1 MKVFVLDKDHKPL
14 MPCGPARARKLL
26 KAGRARVHK
35 LQPFTIRI
43 VDRSLAD
50 SVVQKVVVKVDP
62 GSKETGIAVVR
73 EDEEETHHAL
83 YFINLKHRGAAI
95 RDALTSR
102 RQLRRGRRSRN
113 LRYRAPR
120 FLNRS
125 KPKGWLPP
133 SLQHRVDTTLSWV
146 NRLRRLAPVSGIA
159 QELVKFDTQRMQ
171 NPEISGVEYQ
181 QGELAGYELKE
192 YLLEKF
198 GRRCVYCAKSGVP
211 LNVEHIVPKARGGS
225 NRLSNLA
232 IACVECNQKKG
243 ARPIEEF
250 LKGKPELLARIRK
263 RLKTPLRDAAS
274 VNATRWALFEALR
287 ATGLPIRTGS
297 GALTKFNRHC
307 FGVPKE
313 HWFDALCVGRINGV
327 SYEPGMKVLNV
338 SCTGRGQYKR
348 TRTDKFGFPICHF
361 MRTKRPH
368 GVGLGEHGVGLGDLV
383 RMTVQK
389 GKHPG
394 IWTGR
399 AFPSNDGSVVLILPE
414 FRIKGRARNCSILSL
429 SDGYG
434 YCLTDSETAKP
445 TSFGK

>member
-1 MKVFVLDKDHKPL
+1 MMNVFVLDKDHKPL

-50 SVVQKVVVKVDP
+50 SVVQTVVVKVDP

-102 RQLRRGRRSRN
+102 RQLRRGRRRRN

-243 ARPIEEF
+243 AKPIEEF
-250 LKGKPELLARIRK
+250 LKGRPELLACVRK
-263 RLKTPLRDAAS
+263 QLKTPLHDAAS
-274 VNATRWALFEALR
+274 VNATRWALFNALS
-287 ATGLPIRTGS
+287 ATGLPVRTGS

-327 SYEPGMKVLNV
+327 SYDSCMKVLNV
-338 SCTGRGQYKR
+338 SCTGRG

-368 GVGLGEHGVGLGDLV
+368 GVGLGDLV
-383 RMTVQK
+383 RMTVQN

-434 YCLTDSETAKP
+434 YRLIDSETAKP

>member
-159 QELVKFDTQRMQ
+159 QELVKFDTQLMQ
-171 NPEISGVEYQ
+171 NPDISGVEYQ

-287 ATGLPIRTGS
+287 ATGLQIRTGS
-297 GALTKFNRHC
+297 GALTKYNRHC

-327 SYEPGMKVLNV
+327 SYDSCMKVLNV

-368 GVGLGEHGVGLGDLV
+368 GVGLGDLV

-399 AFPSNDGSVVLILPE
+399 AFPSNDGRVVLILPE
-414 FRIKGRARNCSILSL
+414 FRIWGRARNCSILSL

>member
-26 KAGRARVHK
+26 KAGRARVHI

-368 GVGLGEHGVGLGDLV
+368 GVGLGDLV

-399 AFPSNDGSVVLILPE
+399 AFPSNDGRVVLILPE
-414 FRIKGRARNCSILSL
+414 FRIWGRARNCSILSL

>member
-1 MKVFVLDKDHKPL
+1 MMKVFVLDKDHKPL

-159 QELVKFDTQRMQ
+159 QELVKFDTQLMQ
-171 NPEISGVEYQ
+171 NPDISGVEYQ

-250 LKGKPELLARIRK
+250 LKGKPELLARVRK
-263 RLKTPLRDAAS
+263 QLKTPLRDAAS

-287 ATGLPIRTGS
+287 ATGLPVRTGS

-327 SYEPGMKVLNV
+327 SYDSCMKVLNV

-368 GVGLGEHGVGLGDLV
+368 GVGLGDLV

-399 AFPSNDGSVVLILPE
+399 AFPSNDGRVVLILPE
-414 FRIKGRARNCSILSL
+414 FRIWGRARNCSILSL

-434 YCLTDSETAKP
+434 YCLTDSETTKP

>member
-146 NRLRRLAPVSGIA
+146 NRLRRLAPVSGIV

-243 ARPIEEF
+243 AKPIEEF
-250 LKGKPELLARIRK
+250 LKGKPELLARVRK
-263 RLKTPLRDAAS
+263 QLKTPLRDAAS

-327 SYEPGMKVLNV
+327 SYDSCMKVLNV

-361 MRTKRPH
+361 MRTKRP
-368 GVGLGEHGVGLGDLV
+368 HGVGLGDLV

-434 YCLTDSETAKP
+434 YCLTDSETTKP

>member
-171 NPEISGVEYQ
+171 NPEISSVEYQ

-243 ARPIEEF
+243 ARPIDEF

-297 GALTKFNRHC
+297 GALTKYNRHC

-327 SYEPGMKVLNV
+327 SYDSCMKVLNV

-361 MRTKRPH
+361 MRTKRP
-368 GVGLGEHGVGLGDLV
+368 HGVGLGDLV

>member
-159 QELVKFDTQRMQ
+159 QELVKFDTQLMQ
-171 NPEISGVEYQ
+171 NPDISGVEYQ

-327 SYEPGMKVLNV
+327 SYDSCMKVLNV

-361 MRTKRPH
+361 MRTKRP
-368 GVGLGEHGVGLGDLV
+368 HGVGLGDLV

-434 YCLTDSETAKP
+434 YRLTDSETTKP

>member
-1 MKVFVLDKDHKPL
+1 MMKVFVLDKDHKPL

-327 SYEPGMKVLNV
+327 SYDSCMKVLNV

-368 GVGLGEHGVGLGDLV
+368 GVGLGDLV

-399 AFPSNDGSVVLILPE
+399 AFPSNDGRVVLILPE
-414 FRIKGRARNCSILSL
+414 FRIWGRARNCSILSL

>member
-1 MKVFVLDKDHKPL
+1 MMKVFVLDKDHKPL

-159 QELVKFDTQRMQ
+159 QELVKFDTQLMQ
-171 NPEISGVEYQ
+171 NPDISGVEYQ

-297 GALTKFNRHC
+297 GALTKYNRHC

-327 SYEPGMKVLNV
+327 SYDSCMKVLNV

-368 GVGLGEHGVGLGDLV
+368 GVGLGDLV

-399 AFPSNDGSVVLILPE
+399 AFPSNDGRVVLILPE
-414 FRIKGRARNCSILSL
+414 FRIWGRARNCSILSL

>member
-1 MKVFVLDKDHKPL
+1 MMKVFVLDKDHKPL

-159 QELVKFDTQRMQ
+159 QELVKFDTQLMQ
-171 NPEISGVEYQ
+171 NPDISGVEYQ
-181 QGELAGYELKE
+181 HGELAGYELKE
-192 YLLEKF
+192 LLLEKF
-198 GRRCVYCAKSGVP
+198 DRKCVYCGKSGVP

-243 ARPIEEF
+243 AKPIEEF
-250 LKGKPELLARIRK
+250 LKGKPELLARVRK
-263 RLKTPLRDAAS
+263 QLKTPLRDAAS

-368 GVGLGEHGVGLGDLV
+368 GVGLGDLV

-399 AFPSNDGSVVLILPE
+399 AFPSNDGRVVLILPE
-414 FRIKGRARNCSILSL
+414 FRIWGRARNCSILSL

>member
-1 MKVFVLDKDHKPL
+1 MMKVFVLDKDHKPL

-125 KPKGWLPP
+125 QQKGWLPP

-159 QELVKFDTQRMQ
+159 QELVKFDTQLMQ
-171 NPEISGVEYQ
+171 NPDISGVEYQ

-250 LKGKPELLARIRK
+250 LKEKPELLARIRK

-368 GVGLGEHGVGLGDLV
+368 GVGLGDLV

-399 AFPSNDGSVVLILPE
+399 AFPSNDGRVVLILPE
-414 FRIKGRARNCSILSL
+414 FRIWGRARNCSILSL

-434 YCLTDSETAKP
+434 YRLTDSETTKP

>member
-1 MKVFVLDKDHKPL
+1 MMNVFVLDKDHKPL

-73 EDEEETHHAL
+73 EDEEDTHHAL

-133 SLQHRVDTTLSWV
+133 SLQHRVNTTLSWV

-243 ARPIEEF
+243 AKPIEEF
-250 LKGKPELLARIRK
+250 LKGKPELLARVRK
-263 RLKTPLRDAAS
+263 QLKTPLRDAAS
-274 VNATRWALFEALR
+274 VNATRWALFNALQ

-327 SYEPGMKVLNV
+327 SYDSCMKVLNV

-368 GVGLGEHGVGLGDLV
+368 GVGTGDLV
-383 RMTVQK
+383 RMTVRK

-394 IWTGR
+394 TWQGR
-399 AFPSNDGSVVLILPE
+399 ATAFSDGSVVVQLPM
-414 FRIKGRARNCSILSL
+414 FRIKGRAKNCSILSL
-429 SDGYG
+429 NDGYD
-434 YCLTDSETAKP
+434 YSTTDSGTIKP

>member
-1 MKVFVLDKDHKPL
+1 MMKVFVLDKDHKPL

-102 RQLRRGRRSRN
+102 RQLRRGRRRRN

-243 ARPIEEF
+243 AKPIEEF
-250 LKGKPELLARIRK
+250 LKGKPELLARVRK
-263 RLKTPLRDAAS
+263 QLKTPLRDAAS
-274 VNATRWALFEALR
+274 VNVTRWALFNALS
-287 ATGLPIRTGS
+287 ATGLPVRTGS

-327 SYEPGMKVLNV
+327 SYDSCMKVLNV

-368 GVGLGEHGVGLGDLV
+368 GVGLGDLV

-399 AFPSNDGSVVLILPE
+399 AFPSNDGRVVLILPE
-414 FRIKGRARNCSILSL
+414 FRIWGRARNCSILSL

-434 YCLTDSETAKP
+434 YRLTDSETTKP